1 MGNMQ
6 YDEFIELARKRRS
19 VRRVKP
25 DPVPDELVE
34 KILEAGRWAM
44 SGGNGQPWEFIVVK
58 EQKTKDEMAR
68 TWAEL
73 REEMYNIP
81 EMTRT
86 EELRHPLA
94 SHPYKLPPFKDA
106 PVLIVVCGD
115 KRTYLST
122 VLGGIIFG
130 GEGGIMEGTYLKNM
144 ANTCQMMHLAAASL
158 GLGSQWFSVT
168 RPWEEALKTIL
179 EVPALLDIH
188 SMVVVGYPAYE
199 TPPPYRRE
207 LNELVHYEKY
217 DKSKYRSGK
226 DIINW
231 MHTSRQSIRTADG
244 KAYNR

>member
-1 MGNMQ
+1 MQ
-6 YDEFIELARKRRS
+6 YDEFIELVRKRRS
-19 VRRVKP
+19 VRHVKP

-58 EQKTKDEMAR
+58 NQKTKDEMAR

-73 REEMYNIP
+73 RKEMYNIL

-94 SHPYKLPPFKDA
+94 FHPYTLPPFKDA

-115 KRTYLST
+115 RRTYLAT
-122 VLGGIIFG
+122 VLGGQLFG
-130 GEGGIMEGTYLKNM
+130 GDGGIMEATYLKNM
-144 ANTCQMMHLAAASL
+144 ANTVQNMHLAAASL

-168 RPWEEALKTIL
+168 RPWEQALKPIL
-179 EVPALLDIH
+179 EVPAILDIH
-188 SMVVVGYPAYE
+188 SMVVLGYPAYE

-207 LNELVHYEKY
+207 LKEIVHYEKY
-217 DKSKYRSGK
+217 DKSKFRSGE
-226 DIINW
+226 DIIKW
-231 MHTSRQSIRTADG
+231 MLTSRQSIRTADS
-244 KAYNR
+244 KAYDK